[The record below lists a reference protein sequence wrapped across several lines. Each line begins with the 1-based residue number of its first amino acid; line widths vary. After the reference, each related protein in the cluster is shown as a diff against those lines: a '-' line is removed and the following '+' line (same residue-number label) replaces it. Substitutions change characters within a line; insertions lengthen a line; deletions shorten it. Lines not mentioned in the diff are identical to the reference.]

1 MITRLLLLAACLI
14 AVTARAEPIRADV
27 IVFAHPEGSAHS
39 VANQPGV
46 PDNPRAVP
54 LDDAKGLKQAG
65 ITMISEAKFGLARE
79 WSALSKRA
87 GYEPL
92 LKLAFQHEWPTS
104 SNGVGLK
111 LFQPQGDG
119 TGLNGWLRLLPGKA
133 GGVEAEIEYL
143 INKPDGSTEVHRLR
157 QKRSFGREGAL
168 HYFDGGRIGLLVRLT
183 RPAPL
188 PAPSSAAAARP

>member
-1 MITRLLLLAACLI
+1 MITRLLLLAACLF
-14 AVTARAEPIRADV
+14 AASAKAEPIRADV
-27 IVFAHPEGSAHS
+27 IVFVHPEGTAQS
-39 VANQPGV
+39 VANKPGA

-54 LDDAKGLKQAG
+54 LDDVKGLKQAG

-87 GYEPL
+87 GFEPL
-92 LKLAFQHEWPTS
+92 LKLAFQQEWPTS

-119 TGLNGWLRLLPGKA
+119 GGLNGWLRLLPGKA

-143 INKPDGSTEVHRLR
+143 ISKPDGSVEVHRLK
-157 QKRSFGREGAL
+157 QKRSVNQEGSL
-168 HYFDGGRIGLLVRLT
+168 QYFDGGRLGLLVRLT
-183 RPAPL
+183 RAAPPPAPN
-188 PAPSSAAAARP
+188 SAAAVRP